1 MINKSIGVFLI
12 GMLFAPAL
20 LAIESNIVGYVTKNG
35 ETRTIVTNLPIE
47 KVVVKSRPEMK
58 LHLAERLSYSTT
70 PLEVTTANGVSK
82 GTGFFYAIFDPRNRP
97 GRIPAIFTNRHVM
110 EGALSVGFYMHASDG
125 KGGIGKTIRVE
136 VPSDALILIA
146 HPNPEVD
153 LCCFLI
159 GPMMRKLYA
168 EGVEVVAFEYDKS
181 YIPTE
186 EYLKDVTQ
194 LDDVVMI
201 GYPSGLWDWAHNQPI
216 FRRGVLATNPSLDF
230 NGKKEFLIDMPVYW
244 GSSGSPVLL
253 YAEGIHQNRRN
264 GPGLQIGNVVK
275 LLGVTYA
282 TECASAK
289 GQLQLMP
296 IPAAVQTNEVDAASS
311 RIVPMPVVRIP
322 NNLGV
327 IIKSSRI
334 IEMETMILEA
344 LDLAIKSK
352 NQR

>member
-1 MINKSIGVFLI
+1 MISKAIGVFLI
-12 GMLFAPAL
+12 GMMSSLSL
-20 LAIESNIVGYVTKNG
+20 RAIESNIVGYVTENG
-35 ETRTIVTNLPIE
+35 ETRTIVTNLPVE
-47 KVVVKSRPEMK
+47 KVVVRARPEMK
-58 LHLAERLSYSTT
+58 LHLAEKISYSTT
-70 PLEVTTANGVSK
+70 PVEVTRASVAGT
-82 GTGFFYAIFDPRNRP
+82 GTGFFYAISDPRHTH
-97 GRIPAIFTNRHVM
+97 GRIPVIFTNKHVM
-110 EGALSVGFYMHASDG
+110 KGVLSVGFYMHASDG

-136 VPSDALILIA
+136 VPREALILIG
-146 HPNPEVD
+146 HPDPEVD

-168 EGVEVVAFEYDKS
+168 EGVEAVAFEYDKS

-201 GYPSGLWDWAHNQPI
+201 GYPSGLWDRKNNQPI
-216 FRRGVLATNPSLDF
+216 FRRGVLATNPSQDF

-253 YAEGIHQNRRN
+253 YAEGLHQTRRN
-264 GPGLQIGNVVK
+264 GPGLQMGNVLK
-275 LLGVTYA
+275 LLGVNYA
-282 TECASAK
+282 TESATAK

-296 IPAAVQTNEVDAASS
+296 IPTAVQTNEVDAASS
-311 RIVPMPVVRIP
+311 RIVPVPVVRIP

-327 IIKSSRI
+327 IIKASRI
-334 IEMETMILEA
+334 LEMEAMILEA
-344 LDLAIKSK
+344 LDLAAKNK